1 MDNTRRVD
9 VLDGAHDG
17 TDKVG
22 GVTLV
27 VVSLG
32 TDAVEELATSAK
44 VEDEVEVVRG
54 LEIVVEGH
62 DVTVTTGDVLE
73 DGDFIANLET
83 SR

>member
-1 MDNTRRVD
+1 VD

-22 GVTLV
+22 GVALV